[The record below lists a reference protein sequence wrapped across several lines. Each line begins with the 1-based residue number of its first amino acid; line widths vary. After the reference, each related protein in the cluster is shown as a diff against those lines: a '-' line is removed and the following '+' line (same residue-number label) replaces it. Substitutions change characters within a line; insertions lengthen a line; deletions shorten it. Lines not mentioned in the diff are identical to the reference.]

1 MRNDKRRSAAAY
13 SLREEKVAFAKWVFV
28 AHYCQEYGIELDS
41 EHLTENQL
49 VLLALDY
56 AEHGADYR

>member
-1 MRNDKRRSAAAY
+1 M
-13 SLREEKVAFAKWVFV
+13 
-28 AHYCQEYGIELDS
+28 AHYCQEYGIELDP
-41 EHLTENQL
+41 EHLTEDQL